1 MRKICVLSAI
11 IFLIGIV
18 AVANEFRLEEK
29 EEIKK
34 TLKFKEPAKPKEL
47 QVDNIF
53 GSINVEGASGEEVE
67 LIAHKTIR
75 ARNSEKIQKAKEE
88 VKLEINE
95 EGNTIDL
102 YVDGP
107 FRGGE
112 GRRWRSWRDPGY
124 EVQFD
129 FELKVPRKTS
139 LYLKT
144 VNRGDIKVNNVEG
157 EFELKNV
164 NGKIEMEE
172 VAGSIE
178 AYTVNGKVK
187 ALFSRNPEAA
197 CSFQT
202 VNGDLEVSFRP
213 DLSADLRL
221 KTFNGQAYSDFP
233 VTYLPSE
240 KAVAEHHQGK
250 YVYKSSRFSSV
261 RVGKGGPEIRFDTL
275 NGDILIHK
283 RNK

>member
-1 MRKICVLSAI
+1 MKKICILSAI
-11 IFLIGIV
+11 VLLIGVI
-18 AVANEFRLEEK
+18 AAAGDFRVEEK
-29 EEIKK
+29 EEITKI
-34 TLKFKEPAKPKEL
+34 LKFKDPAKPKEL

-53 GSINVEGASGEEVE
+53 GSIEVEGSSGEEVK

-75 ARNSEKIQKAKEE
+75 GKNSEKIQKAKEE
-88 VKLEINE
+88 VKLEISE
-95 EGNTIDL
+95 EGNAIDL

-107 FRGGE
+107 FRCGE

-129 FELKVPRKTS
+129 FELKVPHKTN

-144 VNRGDIKVNNVEG
+144 VNNGDIRVNNIEG
-157 EFELKNV
+157 ELVVNNV

-172 VAGSIE
+172 VAGSVE
-178 AYTVNGKVK
+178 AHTVNGRVK
-187 ALFSRNPEAA
+187 TLFNRNPEAD
-197 CSFQT
+197 CSFRT
-202 VNGDLEVSFRP
+202 INGDLEISFCP

-233 VTYLPSE
+233 VTYLPPE
-240 KAVAEHHQGK
+240 KAVAERKQGK
-250 YVYKSSRFSSV
+250 YVYKSNRFSSV
-261 RVGKGGPEIRFDTL
+261 RVGKGGPEMKFDTL
-275 NGDILIHK
+275 NGDILINK